1 MLLPIGWSDG
11 DYILGGA
18 REAVTNT
25 QGTGARRSRLD
36 DLEEGVEHM
45 IVEDIG
51 INADDMRPLPGPIC
65 KGEFD
70 DLAVVRHQLS
80 RIHGFT
86 KSRGC
91 LTDRA

>member
-1 MLLPIGWSDG
+1 
-11 DYILGGA
+11 
-18 REAVTNT
+18 
-25 QGTGARRSRLD
+25 
-36 DLEEGVEHM
+36 
-45 IVEDIG
+45 
-51 INADDMRPLPGPIC
+51 MRPLPGPIC